1 MEQALARHKRVFRF
15 CMVTLG
21 GILRN
26 IYGFHPEKATLGK
39 GPFLITANH
48 NGDLDPALLAMSF
61 SEHMYFVS
69 SEHVFRKG
77 FLSKLLVYFFAPI
90 ARVKG
95 MTDATAALNVIR
107 AIKRNT
113 NVCVFAEGNRSYN
126 GVTGPI
132 FPATGK
138 LAKATGASLVTYRL
152 EGGYLTT
159 PRWSKTTR
167 KGFMRGYVVNV
178 YSPEQLKQMTP
189 EEVNERI
196 REDIMEDAFD
206 RQMTKPYRYKG
217 KDLAKGL
224 ENAIYFC
231 PKCGKTGT
239 LHSEGDVFSCR
250 CGLRVRFTETGFFEK
265 VEPSDPEP
273 AFTTVRD
280 WDFWQDRRIIEYAS
294 SLKDEEIAYSD
305 EDVKLIS
312 VGAGHK
318 DRVLEIATLSISK
331 STLRVGSHQFPL
343 KDVSS
348 MALMGVYK
356 MMFSVG
362 GQSYELRA
370 AKTPYCGRKY
380 FTFFERIRQSAGSVA
395 DKS

>member
-1 MEQALARHKRVFRF
+1 
-15 CMVTLG
+15 
-21 GILRN
+21 
-26 IYGFHPEKATLGK
+26 
-39 GPFLITANH
+39 
-48 NGDLDPALLAMSF
+48 MSF
-61 SEHMYFVS
+61 PEHMYFVS

-77 FLSKLLVYFFAPI
+77 WISKLLVYFFAPI

-113 NVCVFAEGNRSYN
+113 NVCLFAEGNRSYN

-167 KGFMRGYVVNV
+167 KGHMRGYVVNV

-189 EEVNERI
+189 EEVNDRI
-196 REDIMEDAFD
+196 REDIWEDAFD
-206 RQMTKPYRYKG
+206 RQQIKPYLYKG

-231 PKCGKTGT
+231 PKCGEAGKM
-239 LHSEGDVFSCR
+239 HSSGDIFSCE
-250 CGLRVRFTETGFFEK
+250 CGLRARFTQTGFFEK

-273 AFTTVRD
+273 VFTTVRD
-280 WDFWQDRRIIEYAS
+280 WDFWQDRRIIEYAA
-294 SLKDEEIAYSD
+294 SLSDDQVAYSD
-305 EDVKLIS
+305 EGVELIA
-312 VGAGHK
+312 VGASHK
-318 DRVLEIATLSISK
+318 DSILTVDRLSISK
-331 STLRVGSHQFPL
+331 SALCVGSFRFPL
-343 KDVSS
+343 EDISS

-362 GQSYELRA
+362 GKSYELRA

-380 FTFFERIRQSAGSVA
+380 FTFFELNKQKI
-395 DKS
+395 

>member
-1 MEQALARHKRVFRF
+1 MEQALARHKRVYQF
-15 CMVTLG
+15 CKMALG
-21 GILRN
+21 GVIRS

-48 NGDLDPALLAMSF
+48 NGELDPAFLAMSF
-61 SEHMYFVS
+61 PEHMYFVS

-77 FLSKLLVYFFAPI
+77 WISKLLVYFFAPI

-113 NVCVFAEGNRSYN
+113 NVCLFAEGNRSYN

-167 KGFMRGYVVNV
+167 KGHMRGYVVNV

-189 EEVNERI
+189 EEVNDRI
-196 REDIMEDAFD
+196 REDIWEDAFD
-206 RQMTKPYRYKG
+206 RQQIKPYLYKG

-231 PKCGKTGT
+231 PKCGDAGKM
-239 LHSEGDVFSCR
+239 HSSGDVFSCE
-250 CGLRVRFTETGFFEK
+250 CGLRARFTQTGFFEK
-265 VEPSDPEP
+265 VEPSDPELV
-273 AFTTVRD
+273 FTTVRD
-280 WDFWQDRRIIEYAS
+280 WDFWQDRRILEYAA
-294 SLKDEEIAYSD
+294 SLSDDQVAYSD
-305 EDVKLIS
+305 EGVQLIA
-312 VGAGHK
+312 VGASHK
-318 DRVLEIATLSISK
+318 DSILTVDRLSISK
-331 STLRVGSHQFPL
+331 SALCVGNFRFPL
-343 KDVSS
+343 EDISS

-362 GQSYELRA
+362 GKSYELRA

-380 FTFFERIRQSAGSVA
+380 FTFFELNKQKI
-395 DKS
+395 

>member
-1 MEQALARHKRVFRF
+1 MEQALARHKRVFHF
-15 CMVTLG
+15 CKATLG
-21 GILRN
+21 GIIRN
-26 IYGFHPEKATLGK
+26 IYGFHPEKANLGK

-48 NGDLDPALLAMSF
+48 NGELDPALLAMSF

-113 NVCVFAEGNRSYN
+113 NVCLFAEGNRSYN

-196 REDIMEDAFD
+196 RVDIMEDVFE

-217 KDLAKGL
+217 KNLAKGL

-231 PKCGKTGT
+231 PKCGRTGT
-239 LHSEGDVFSCR
+239 LHSAGDVFSCD

-265 VEPSDPEP
+265 VEPGDSEP
-273 AFTTVRD
+273 PFTTVRD
-280 WDFWQDRRIIEYAS
+280 WDFWQDKRVIEYAA
-294 SLKDEEIAYSD
+294 SLGDDEIAYSD
-305 EDVKLIS
+305 ENVKLIS
-312 VGAGHK
+312 VGKGHK
-318 DRVLEIATLSISK
+318 DRVVEIAKLSISK
-331 STLRVGSHQFPL
+331 NALRVGSRSFPL
-343 KDVSS
+343 RDVGG

-362 GQSYELRA
+362 GESYELRA

-380 FTFFERIRQSAGSVA
+380 FTFFERMRQSAGSN
-395 DKS
+395 

>member
-1 MEQALARHKRVFRF
+1 MIMEQALARHKRVYQF
-15 CMVTLG
+15 CKMALG
-21 GILRN
+21 GVIRS

-48 NGDLDPALLAMSF
+48 NGELDPAFLAMSF
-61 SEHMYFVS
+61 PEHMYFVS

-77 FLSKLLVYFFAPI
+77 WISKLLVYFFAPI

-113 NVCVFAEGNRSYN
+113 NVCLFAEGNRSYN

-167 KGFMRGYVVNV
+167 KGHMRGYVVNV

-189 EEVNERI
+189 EEVNDRI
-196 REDIMEDAFD
+196 REDIWEDAFD
-206 RQMTKPYRYKG
+206 RQQIKPYLYKG
-217 KDLAKGL
+217 KDLAKVL

-231 PKCGKTGT
+231 PKCGEAGKM
-239 LHSEGDVFSCR
+239 HSSGDVFSCE
-250 CGLRVRFTETGFFEK
+250 CGLRARFTQTGFFEK
-265 VEPSDPEP
+265 VEPSDPELV
-273 AFTTVRD
+273 FTTVRD
-280 WDFWQDRRIIEYAS
+280 WDFWQDRRILEYAA
-294 SLKDEEIAYSD
+294 SLSDDQAAYSD
-305 EDVKLIS
+305 EGVQLIA
-312 VGAGHK
+312 VGASHK
-318 DRVLEIATLSISK
+318 DSILTVDRLSISK
-331 STLRVGSHQFPL
+331 SALCVGNFRFPL
-343 KDVSS
+343 EDISS

-362 GQSYELRA
+362 GKSYELRA

-380 FTFFERIRQSAGSVA
+380 FTFFELNKQKI
-395 DKS
+395 